1 MPPLLTRS
9 EFNEQHVKDVCSCL
23 LRRVIE
29 RIGCKRDA
37 DILRETPQLDH
48 WRERGRLVRCGTTG
62 ACRPAH
68 MESAFRR

>member
-29 RIGCKRDA
+29 RIGCK
-37 DILRETPQLDH
+37 ETPMSF
-48 WRERGRLVRCGTTG
+48 VRHRNWIIG
-62 ACRPAH
+62 A
-68 MESAFRR
+68 SADG